1 MAIHSLKAVIG
12 LIPDVVEHIKQAKVE
27 QEFPTDCKDS
37 VLASALEIVYLTK
50 IAHQK
55 ISETDIN
62 RVSKAVSLYKL
73 QDEVASYSDQ
83 MTKSAS
89 SVEKEIDYQEEI
101 KQAEYLFEGNLSGLF
116 DLEKT
121 ASQAESLWDSYSD
134 YITSP
139 EIEIYSGAGY
149 LNKQAA
155 IESLHARALVSK
167 NPKFTKLASII
178 NATKDK
184 DFTVE
189 DNRMISKAVL
199 DLEKSANI
207 YGIGFNF
214 YKEAFLTKAAS
225 VSVLQVKLAGKS
237 VPVESI
243 LRTGMDKIS
252 HYLGSDIAQEMGNDP
267 QQIKA
272 VAESLPLDSQK
283 VLATI
288 LS

>member
-1 MAIHSLKAVIG
+1 MAIPSLKAVIG

-27 QEFPTDCKDS
+27 REFPTDCKDS

-55 ISETDIN
+55 VPDVDIN
-62 RVSKAVSLYKL
+62 RVNKAVSLYKL
-73 QDEVASYSDQ
+73 EDQVASFGDQ

-89 SVEKEIDYQEEI
+89 SVDKEIDYQEEV
-101 KQAEYLFEGNLSGLF
+101 KQAQYIFEGNLSGLF

-121 ASQAESLWDSYSD
+121 ASQAEALWDNYSD

-139 EIEIYSGAGY
+139 EIEVYSGAGF

-155 IESLHARALVSK
+155 VDALHARAVVSK
-167 NPKFTKLASII
+167 NQKFTKLASII
-178 NATKDK
+178 DATKDR
-184 DFTVE
+184 DFTIE

-225 VSVLQVKLAGKS
+225 ASVLHVKLAGKS
-237 VPVESI
+237 VPVENI

-252 HYLGSDIAQEMGNDP
+252 HYLGKDVADEMGSDP
-267 QQIKA
+267 QQIKV
-272 VAESLPLDSQK
+272 VAESLPIDSQK
-283 VLATI
+283 VLANI
-288 LS
+288 IS